1 MQRIWGWGLTGALLL
16 GLMEAAIALPQAPDN
31 PDDLRQALEL
41 AVCRSDW
48 NQAIAVVD
56 PLIASATVTAAER
69 QDLVQLR
76 YQLQTWQQTQA
87 GPDFSA
93 WEGCDR
99 SLNRLAPQPLPQVQR
114 RLDWGASLAAG
125 RGEPVQPRPDVISQ
139 TQGQLVTAAQL
150 LSEVP
155 DALQPVRLLN
165 TQAGFSVV
173 SGAVDADYQVF
184 AFIAALGDP
193 VTLRVN
199 VTDFRPG
206 QLFNNDDSHLFLFDR
221 QGRLIADNDDAIG
234 LQSEIDQ
241 FIVPETNLYYAV
253 VTTYNNRPLL
263 DSEGRVFGWTN
274 EGGSDIDYTL
284 TITGLTPTPAVQE
297 LSPPER
303 SPTVE
308 PEDSL

>member
-1 MQRIWGWGLTGALLL
+1 MAKIWGWGLTGAVLL
-16 GLMEAAIALPQAPDN
+16 GLMEAAIALPTAAAND
-31 PDDLRQALEL
+31 PDDLHQALEL
-41 AVCRSDW
+41 AVCRGDW
-48 NQAIAVVD
+48 TQAMAVVD
-56 PLIASATVTAAER
+56 PLIATATVTAAER

-76 YQLQTWQQTQA
+76 YQLQSWQQLQA
-87 GPDFSA
+87 GPDLSA

-99 SLNRLAPQPLPQVQR
+99 SLSRLASQPLPQVQR
-114 RLDWGASLAAG
+114 RLDWRASLDAELG
-125 RGEPVQPRPDVISQ
+125 VPVRPRPDIITR
-139 TQGQLVTAAQL
+139 TQGQPVTAAQL

-165 TQAGFSVV
+165 TQDGFSVV
-173 SGAVDADYQVF
+173 SGAVDTDYQVF

-221 QGRLIADNDDAIG
+221 QGRLIAENDDAIG

-241 FIVPETNLYYAV
+241 FVIPETNLYYAV
-253 VTTYNNRPLL
+253 VTTYNNRPLM

-284 TITGLTPTPAVQE
+284 TITGLTPIPAVQE
-297 LSPPER
+297 LSPQEG
-303 SPTVE
+303 SPTID
-308 PEDSL
+308 PED